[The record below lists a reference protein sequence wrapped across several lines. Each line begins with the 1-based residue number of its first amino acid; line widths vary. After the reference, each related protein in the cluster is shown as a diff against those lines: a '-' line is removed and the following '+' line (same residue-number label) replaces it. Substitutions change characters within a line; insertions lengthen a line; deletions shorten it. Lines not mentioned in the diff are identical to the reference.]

1 MHFVPINKISVND
14 VIIKPIYDE
23 RGILLLNSNIPL
35 TKTNIEK
42 IKQLGYQGLYIYDN
56 LSKFDEFKEVIDEQQ
71 RREAIKSLKILNLDA
86 VAYFANTIVN
96 SLINRNNMC
105 VELQELSNYDDF
117 LYQHSINVAILS
129 ATIGIGY
136 GFNNEQLK
144 NITLAALLHDIGKNE
159 IDKKILDKPSK
170 LTLEEYEII
179 KNHSKLGYEALKN
192 KESISSTIKVA
203 VLEHHEN
210 EDGTGYP
217 RNIKGENIHI
227 FAKII
232 HVADVYDALISKR
245 VYKKA
250 YEPSEAIEY
259 LMSNI
264 GIMFDMNV
272 VLTFIKYI
280 AIYPVG
286 TMVMLSSGE
295 KAQVVKNNDNMP
307 LRPVVALLKNE
318 KLIDLLNDEES
329 YSVTIIS
336 SGIERIQEKI
346 KELEKQKIINEAEKK
361 EYQKVIDKIN

>member
-1 MHFVPINKISVND
+1 MHFVPIDKLSVND
-14 VIIKPIYDE
+14 IIVKPIYDE
-23 RGILLLNSNIPL
+23 RGILLLNSNKNL
-35 TKTNIEK
+35 TQYNIDK
-42 IKQLGYQGLYIYDN
+42 IKHLGYQGLYIYDS
-56 LSKFDEFKEVIDEQQ
+56 LSKFDEFKEVINEAE
-71 RREAIKSLKILNLDA
+71 RREAIKSLKTLNLDA
-86 VAYFANTIVN
+86 VTYFANTIVN
-96 SLINRNNMC
+96 SLISKENLC
-105 VELQELSNYDDF
+105 VEFQELSNYNDF
-117 LYQHSINVAILS
+117 NYQHCINVAILS

-136 GFNNEQLK
+136 GFNNDQLR
-144 NITLAALLHDIGKNE
+144 NITLAALLHDIGKND
-159 IDKKILDKPSK
+159 IDKSILDKPSR

-179 KNHSKLGYEALKN
+179 KTHTKLGYDILKD

-210 EDGTGYP
+210 EDGSGYP
-217 RNIKGENIHI
+217 RNLKGENIHI

-250 YEPSEAIEY
+250 YEQSEAIEY

-264 GIMFDMNV
+264 GIMFDMTV

-286 TMVMLSSGE
+286 TIVMLSNGE
-295 KAQVVKNNDNMP
+295 QAQVVKNNSSMP

-318 KLIDLLNDEES
+318 TLVDLLNDEDS
-329 YSVTIIS
+329 YSLTIVS

-346 KELEKQKIINEAEKK
+346 KELEKT
-361 EYQKVIDKIN
+361 IDK